1 MIRIVLNLF
10 VIILG
15 ILRIELIIVNWEF
28 YFFVFFIKI
37 LVVYILIYLEKFV
50 DIIMMIF
57 NWFFFFLVYVFI
69 NFVFYLENLFY
80 N

>member
-1 MIRIVLNLF
+1 MLNLF

-28 YFFVFFIKI
+28 YFFVFFFKI

-50 DIIMMIF
+50 DIKMMIF
-57 NWFFFFLVYVFI
+57 NWFLFFLLLGICVYKFCILFGKFI
-69 NFVFYLENLFY
+69 L
-80 N
+80 